1 YDADIIKN
9 IEEPDNPRHQ
19 MIATDIFWR
28 LQQGE
33 TLNYMEIAHAQLSSL
48 TRNFIVKYSDDQAFN
63 YEDYTPISDNKD
75 KLPFFKLLSVD
86 NTRMKHLQFMAR
98 FLLLEINDGPADVGD
113 KKIEEFINNAKE
125 DNGIDNLSYENTPEA
140 KATIKTL
147 NTFYDIFK
155 DDPIVDS
162 KSGIKEFSVEYFII
176 STYLL
181 IRHLG
186 KHYVIDE
193 KSKQNIKDFIYSFH
207 KRWKTF
213 DEATDVELLTFSNR
227 RQQAEKDI
235 EARDIIL
242 RKLFFEYLQKN
253 NLEIIE
259 KDAKRAKSDLNLIIN
274 TEKEAYVSWSNF
286 QADHVLPHSKG
297 GKTIVDNG
305 ELLCA
310 RHNLSK
316 GAKINH

>member
-1 YDADIIKN
+1 
-9 IEEPDNPRHQ
+9 
-19 MIATDIFWR
+19 
-28 LQQGE
+28 
-33 TLNYMEIAHAQLSSL
+33 
-48 TRNFIVKYSDDQAFN
+48 
-63 YEDYTPISDNKD
+63 SDNKD

-253 NLEIIE
+253 NSEIIE
-259 KDAKRAKSDLNLIIN
+259 KDAKRAFSELDRIIIYRKDKGLCQQCLREGIP
-274 TEKEAYVSWSNF
+274 EKEAYVSWSNF

-316 GAKINH
+316 GAKIKH

>member
-1 YDADIIKN
+1 IDGQQRITTVQEFFNNEVSLPNTLSEIDKNLPGKYYKDLNADIRKYIDKSLKYDADIIKN

-86 NTRMKHLQFMAR
+86 NTRMKHLEFMGR

-125 DNGIDNLSYENTPEA
+125 DNGIDNLLYENTPEP

-193 KSKQNIKDFIYSFH
+193 K
-207 KRWKTF
+207 
-213 DEATDVELLTFSNR
+213 
-227 RQQAEKDI
+227 
-235 EARDIIL
+235 
-242 RKLFFEYLQKN
+242 
-253 NLEIIE
+253 
-259 KDAKRAKSDLNLIIN
+259 
-274 TEKEAYVSWSNF
+274 
-286 QADHVLPHSKG
+286 
-297 GKTIVDNG
+297 
-305 ELLCA
+305 
-310 RHNLSK
+310 
-316 GAKINH
+316 

>member
-1 YDADIIKN
+1 MTFNPKSEYTIVSNIINIKDFYDYKESYVTRPPYQRKSVWSKKKKQSLLDSLFRRYYIPRLVIREVRLSDTNTVEEIIDGQQRITTVQEFFNNEVSLPNTLSEIDKNLPGKYYKDLNADIRKYIDKSLKYDADIIKN
-9 IEEPDNPRHQ
+9 IEEADNPRHQ

-75 KLPFFKLLSVD
+75 KLTFFKLLNVD

-162 KSGIKEFSVEYFII
+162 KSGI
-176 STYLL
+176 
-181 IRHLG
+181 
-186 KHYVIDE
+186 
-193 KSKQNIKDFIYSFH
+193 
-207 KRWKTF
+207 
-213 DEATDVELLTFSNR
+213 
-227 RQQAEKDI
+227 
-235 EARDIIL
+235 
-242 RKLFFEYLQKN
+242 
-253 NLEIIE
+253 
-259 KDAKRAKSDLNLIIN
+259 
-274 TEKEAYVSWSNF
+274 
-286 QADHVLPHSKG
+286 
-297 GKTIVDNG
+297 
-305 ELLCA
+305 
-310 RHNLSK
+310 
-316 GAKINH
+316 